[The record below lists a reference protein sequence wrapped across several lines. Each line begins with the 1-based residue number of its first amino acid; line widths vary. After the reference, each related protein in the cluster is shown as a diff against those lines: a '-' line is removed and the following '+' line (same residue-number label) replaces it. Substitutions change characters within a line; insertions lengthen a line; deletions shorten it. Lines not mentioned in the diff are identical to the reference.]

1 MLSAD
6 PLKEAPHEID
16 KIPVAAT
23 VVGGEVVYEE
33 AALG

>member
-6 PLKEAPHEID
+6 PLKAAPHEFG

-23 VVGGEVVYEE
+23 VVGGGVVYQE
-33 AALG
+33 AAIG